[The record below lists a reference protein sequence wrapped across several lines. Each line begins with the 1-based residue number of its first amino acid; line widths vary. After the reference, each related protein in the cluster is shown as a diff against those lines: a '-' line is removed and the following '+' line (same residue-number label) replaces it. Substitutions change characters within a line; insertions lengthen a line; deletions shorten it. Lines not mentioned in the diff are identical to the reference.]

1 MFTFTSERKCM
12 SIYISHK
19 KKAPYTT
26 GIVYYILYAYICTI
40 YLHVHYIFTYI
51 YYIFTYTIYIYY
63 IYILLVLLYIY
74 YYIYAGIV
82 YIKGASEVILSR
94 CTHYI
99 NESGEIC
106 ILTNNIRIQLE
117 KSINDM
123 AKRALRTII
132 LGIYCIILIR
142 LIFVLYT
149 HYIPLFYVSIH
160 TPSFCIFVPI
170 ILPLVLLPVCHM
182 FCHLFYSP

>member
-1 MFTFTSERKCM
+1 M

-26 GIVYYILYAYICTI
+26 GIVYYILYAYICTT
-40 YLHVHYIFTYI
+40 YLHVH
-51 YYIFTYTIYIYY
+51 YIFTYTIYIYY

-132 LGIYCIILIR
+132 LGSYYIILY
-142 LIFVLYT
+142 LYT
-149 HYIPLFYVSIH
+149 YF
-160 TPSFCIFVPI
+160 
-170 ILPLVLLPVCHM
+170 HM
-182 FCHLFYSP
+182 FAAVFTP